1 MGKVSGLLVM
11 DHAKI
16 SHNYHGTLALAIRR
30 CIRPYVCEMC
40 EGGRFAFCLLDK
52 LSSLVSHYHGDQ
64 TFYLRAKCF
73 HQQAPEEPRGFKR
86 EPPLVSTTAAK
97 SPATTTHIGLLAWL
111 M

>member
-64 TFYLRAKCF
+64 TFYLRGAFTSKLTRS
-73 HQQAPEEPRGFKR
+73 RG
-86 EPPLVSTTAAK
+86 VSRG
-97 SPATTTHIGLLAWL
+97 SPH
-111 M
+111 